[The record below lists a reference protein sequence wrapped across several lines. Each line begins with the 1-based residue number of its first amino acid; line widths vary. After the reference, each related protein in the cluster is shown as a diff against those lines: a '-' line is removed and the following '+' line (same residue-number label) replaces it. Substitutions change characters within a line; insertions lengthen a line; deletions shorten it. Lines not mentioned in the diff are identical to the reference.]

1 MQTIRYAGRID
12 VNGSIR
18 LPNTLQHKLGVRAG
32 DKVDIL
38 ISSFSN
44 GASGASKSK
53 TQMSQ
58 AKQRRMNDLL
68 FRNRED
74 DLNLDE
80 KNELEALVLEAQL
93 LTIAKAQRMLQK
105 SRKR

>member
-1 MQTIRYAGRID
+1 MQTIRYAGRLEVD
-12 VNGSIR
+12 GSIR
-18 LPNTLQHKLGVRAG
+18 LPNTVQRKLGVRAG
-32 DKVDIL
+32 DKVEIL
-38 ISSFSN
+38 ISSLSN
-44 GASGASKSK
+44 GTSRLGKSK

-58 AKQRRMNDLL
+58 AKQRRMSDLL

-105 SRKR
+105 NRKR